1 MRATAVICFILLL
14 TLEVNGQS
22 FTIYNYS
29 VPEGLPSSE
38 VYEVYQDRKGFL
50 WFATDNGIVRFDGH
64 EMRTYH
70 TKDGLTDPVV
80 FSFFEDHKGR
90 VWFRTFSGILSYFEN
105 DSIKK
110 YKYNNKLAPYVQRG
124 LFNYV
129 IDENDE
135 LWFTVRTTFGH
146 VDARGAIEVLDTV
159 TAQGVY
165 CKKIGEHY
173 LMDGS
178 TRGDPHVRKLIIDG
192 KQFPVDGLRSPYLNR
207 VLRSVKWK
215 EKVYF
220 SLNREVYAYDGQTLT
235 KVVSSIYPVIS
246 LSVDKEDHLWVG
258 YMSGGTTRFST
269 DDCSSPWEPDFLKNK
284 SVTKVAQDHEGG
296 LWFSTLENGIFHVP
310 NLLIGHYSLPSPS
323 RIKSIAFNK
332 DHIWVGKQDGSI
344 FEVNVKTK
352 DAHLVTKVEGPLILM
367 FSNQKMLWISTNSE
381 ILVYDNTWKMQT
393 RYTGVANDF
402 FEDSHGN
409 VYSVG
414 GFRVR
419 KFDASG
425 KEVMSDTIHRHYRS
439 VLTFDSLMFFS
450 DRLGLHIRDT
460 SMRILTTPRQFSD
473 VKFSDLLRFNDTTLL
488 LTTLGKGFVLMD
500 YRSQTYK
507 AYNTEN
513 NFIADNVYSSLLSDS
528 ILWLGTEKGLVR
540 IPVSSFSDPDPSLTY
555 LSKKSGLISDKIDFL
570 IEADDAVWAFSDEG
584 FSVIPNTF
592 TKFTNTRP
600 LFYIEEIKVNEQIIS
615 PDSKEIRLGPQQNNI
630 EIAFGFISFNNPNI
644 LLRYRLSEK
653 DSWIYTTSNKLLL
666 SSLAPGKYT
675 FALEYSTDNFHWIP
689 AMASMTFTITPPW
702 LSKWYI
708 QLILFCAFLI
718 IAYFYFRYQRSI
730 NREKHRYL
738 KIINDHQQKLIQ
750 SEVVAL
756 ERERNRI
763 SKELHDRVGT
773 NLTAIKLI
781 VSQLLKSYKEPLAPD
796 VEDQFQIAIGEL
808 KEIIYGLTPPSLER
822 YGLFTGLKNYIGKL
836 NKSIPIAISLKT
848 FGKEFNNHELNTI
861 VFRILQELLT
871 NSIKHSFAKH
881 ITIHM
886 NAFDDVLNIVYEDDG
901 VGFTYDPL
909 QSGLGLDNIESRI
922 QSING
927 TLKFESGN
935 FGISYTIDIPV
946 TINKEVV

>member
-1 MRATAVICFILLL
+1 MRATAVICFILFLA
-14 TLEVNGQS
+14 LEVNGQS

-50 WFATDNGIVRFDGH
+50 WFATDNGIVKFDGH
-64 EMRTYH
+64 EMKTYH

-80 FSFFEDHKGR
+80 FSFFEDHKDR
-90 VWFRTFSGILSYFEN
+90 IWFRTFSGILSYFEN

-110 YKYNNKLAPYVQRG
+110 YKYNNKLGPHVQKG

-129 IDENDE
+129 VDENDD
-135 LWFTVRTTFGH
+135 LWFTVRNVFGH
-146 VDARGAIEVLDTV
+146 VDAFGNIEVVDEV
-159 TAQGVY
+159 KIQGVY

-178 TRGDPHVRKLIIDG
+178 NRGDPHVKNLIIDG
-192 KQFPVDGLRSPYLNR
+192 KQFPVTGVRGPYLNR
-207 VLRSVKWK
+207 VRRNVRWK
-215 EKVYF
+215 GKVYF
-220 SLNREVYAYDGQTLT
+220 SVNQEVYAYDGQTLI
-235 KVVSSIYPVIS
+235 KVVSSMYPVIN
-246 LSVDKEDHLWVG
+246 LSIDKEDHLWVG
-258 YMSGGTTRFST
+258 YMNGGTTRYTT
-269 DDCSSPWEPDFLKNK
+269 DDFSSSWEPPFLKNK
-284 SVTKVAQDHEGG
+284 SVTKVTQDHEGG
-296 LWFSTLENGIFHVP
+296 LWFSTLEHGVFHVP

-323 RIKSIAFNK
+323 RIRSIALNR

-352 DAHLVTKVEGPLILM
+352 KATLVTTVESPLLM
-367 FSNQKMLWISTNSE
+367 IYSNQKMIWVSTNSG
-381 ILVYDNTWKMQT
+381 ILLYDNTLKLQKK
-393 RYTGVANDF
+393 YAGLSNDF
-402 FEDSHGN
+402 CEDGLGN

-414 GFRVR
+414 GFRIK
-419 KFDASG
+419 KFDADG
-425 KEVMSDTIHRHYRS
+425 NQIRSDTVHQHYRS
-439 VLTFDSLMFFS
+439 LLTFDSLIFFS
-450 DRLGLHIRDT
+450 DRLGMHIRDT
-460 SMRILTTPRQFSD
+460 SLNILPAPRQFSD
-473 VKFSDLLRFNDTTLL
+473 VKFSDILRFNDTTLL
-488 LTTLGKGFVLMD
+488 LTTLGKGFMLMD
-500 YRSQTYK
+500 YRDQTYK
-507 AYNTEN
+507 AYNTQN
-513 NFIADNVYSSLLSDS
+513 NFIADNIYSSLLNDS

-540 IPVSSFSDPDPSLTY
+540 IPVSNFNDQDLSLTY

-570 IEADDAVWAFSDEG
+570 IQADNAVWAFSDEG

-600 LFYIEEIKVNEQIIS
+600 LFYIQEIKVNKKIIS
-615 PDSKEIRLGPQQNNI
+615 PDSKDIRLSPQQNNI
-630 EIAFGFISFNNPNI
+630 EVAFGFISFNNPNI

-653 DSWIYTTSNKLLL
+653 DSWIYTNSKKLLL
-666 SSLAPGKYT
+666 SSLAPGTYT

-689 AMASMTFTITPPW
+689 ATASMAFTITPPW

-708 QLILFCAFLI
+708 QLILFCVFLM
-718 IAYFYFRYQRSI
+718 IAYLYFRYQRSI
-730 NREKHRYL
+730 NREKHSYL

-781 VSQLLKSYKEPLAPD
+781 VSQLLKNYKEPLASD

-861 VFRILQELLT
+861 VFRVLQELLN

-922 QSING
+922 QSVNG

>member
-14 TLEVNGQS
+14 ALEVNGQS

-50 WFATDNGIVRFDGH
+50 WFATDNGIVKFDGH
-64 EMRTYH
+64 EMKTYH

-80 FSFFEDHKGR
+80 FSFFEDHKDR
-90 VWFRTFSGILSYFEN
+90 IWFRTFSGILSYFEN

-110 YKYNNKLAPYVQRG
+110 YKYNNKLGSYAQKG

-129 IDENDE
+129 IDDKGG

-146 VDARGAIEVLDTV
+146 VDTLGNLEIVDEVKI
-159 TAQGVY
+159 QGVY
-165 CKKIGEHY
+165 YKKIGEHY
-173 LMDGS
+173 LMEGS
-178 TRGDPHVRKLIIDG
+178 NRGDPYVKRLIIDG
-192 KQFPVDGLRSPYLNR
+192 KQLPVTGSRSPYLNR
-207 VLRSVKWK
+207 VLRNVKWK
-215 EKVYF
+215 GKDYF
-220 SLNREVYAYDGQTLT
+220 SLNQEVYAYDGQTLT
-235 KVVSSIYPVIS
+235 KVVSSVHPVIS
-246 LSVDKEDHLWVG
+246 LSVDKEDQLWVG
-258 YMSGGTTRFST
+258 YMSGGTTRYAT
-269 DDCSSPWEPDFLKNK
+269 DDFSIAWEPDFLKNK

-296 LWFSTLENGIFHVP
+296 LWFSTLENGVFHVP
-310 NLLIGHYSLPSPS
+310 NVLISHYSLPSPS
-323 RIKSIAFNK
+323 RIKSVASGG
-332 DHIWVGKQDGSI
+332 DHMWVGKQDGSI
-344 FEVNVKTK
+344 FEVNIKTK
-352 DAHLVTKVEGPLILM
+352 KATLVTTVETPLVLM
-367 FSNQKMLWISTNSE
+367 FSNNKTLWVSTSSE
-381 ILVYDNTWKMQT
+381 IKVYDHNLKLK
-393 RYTGVANDF
+393 RKYIGLSNDF
-402 FEDSHGN
+402 YEDDYGN
-409 VYSVG
+409 VYAVG

-419 KFDASG
+419 KFDPDG
-425 KEVMSDTIHRHYRS
+425 NEVMADTIHHHYRS
-439 VLTFDSLMFFS
+439 VLAIDSMIIFS
-450 DRLGLHIRDT
+450 DRLGLHLRDT
-460 SMRILTTPRQFSD
+460 SLKTRTAPAQFSD
-473 VKFSDLLRFNDTTLL
+473 VKFPDLLRFNDTTLL
-488 LTTLGKGFVLMD
+488 LTTLGKGFLLMN
-500 YRSQTYK
+500 YRDQTYK
-507 AYNTEN
+507 WYNTQN
-513 NFIADNVYSSLLSDS
+513 NFLADNIYSSLLNDS

-540 IPVSSFSDPDPSLTY
+540 IPVSSFSNQDMSLKY

-600 LFYIEEIKVNEQIIS
+600 LFYIQEIKANKKIIS
-615 PDSKEIRLGPQQNNI
+615 PDSKDIRLGPQQNNI
-630 EIAFGFISFNNPNI
+630 EVAFSFISFNNPNI

-653 DSWIYTTSNKLLL
+653 DSWIYTTSKKLLF

-675 FALEYSTDNFHWIP
+675 FALEYSTDNSHWIP
-689 AMASMTFTITPPW
+689 ATASINFTIVPPW

-708 QLILFCAFLI
+708 QLLLFFVFLM
-718 IAYFYFRYQRSI
+718 IAYLYFRYQRSI

-781 VSQLLKSYKEPLAPD
+781 VSQLLKSYKEPLASD

-861 VFRILQELLT
+861 VFRVLQELLT

-901 VGFTYDPL
+901 VGFNYDPL

-922 QSING
+922 QSVNG

-946 TINKEVV
+946 TINKEIV